1 MVVCTGVE
9 WINNFHHDG
18 TGCSQANLSYRAQHA
33 QGFQN
38 SMTAHGH
45 IPVYDWG
52 DDNAW
57 ETDFR
62 HPNFG
67 GDSLNWSDNVDFCYF
82 SDHGGNWSNI
92 MHIAFAVAHGNC
104 LGASDQWRLGVKM
117 LKWFVLDCCQAVLGT
132 DAGSVGN
139 VWFGPIKGAHLVFGF
154 VNDGHDSWWNSSLG
168 SDFGNDAGAGYA
180 LANSWLDH
188 AYSFWL
194 GDTAIAI
201 AAGVTQADAINR
213 RDWESINWRDF
224 SVPQDNWLA
233 WKWRG

>member
-1 MVVCTGVE
+1 MTIVCTGVE
-9 WINNFHHDG
+9 WINHFHAG
-18 TGCSQANLSYRAQHA
+18 ACNQNNLSHRADHA

-38 SMTAHGH
+38 SMTSHGH
-45 IPVYDWG
+45 LPIFDWG

-62 HPNFG
+62 HPDFG
-67 GDSLNWSDNVDFCYF
+67 GDSLNWTDNVDFCYF

-92 MHIAFAVAHGNC
+92 MHIAFAIAHGNC
-104 LGASDQWRLGVKM
+104 LGSSDQWRLGVRM
-117 LKWFVLDCCQAVLGT
+117 LKWLVLDCCQAVLGT
-132 DAGSVGN
+132 DGASVGN
-139 VWFGPIKGAHLVFGF
+139 VWFGPIQGTHMVFGF

-168 SDFGNDAGAGYA
+168 SDFGNDAGGGGG
-180 LANSWLDH
+180 LSNSWLDH

-201 AAGVTQADAINR
+201 AAGGTQADAINR
-213 RDWESINWRDF
+213 RENESINWF
-224 SVPQDNWLA
+224 FFPVPADNWLA